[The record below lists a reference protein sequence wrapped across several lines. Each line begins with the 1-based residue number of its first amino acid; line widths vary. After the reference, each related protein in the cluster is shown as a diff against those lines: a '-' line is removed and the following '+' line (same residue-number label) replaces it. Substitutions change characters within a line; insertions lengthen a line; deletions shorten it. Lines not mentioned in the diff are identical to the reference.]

1 MNVSAI
7 SERIKW
13 GDVLYRNVC
22 CRQVR
27 VPSVSRDPRAG
38 QDVPTDGLWRE
49 GLGLGGCAG
58 QRTQSDLTQRV
69 RASHQD
75 VASSLSSNYEL
86 CIGNDMMMDY
96 ARKISPM
103 LQRFL
108 CVFMT

>member
-1 MNVSAI
+1 MYKNVH
-7 SERIKW
+7 
-13 GDVLYRNVC
+13 

-75 VASSLSSNYEL
+75 TASSSSSN
-86 CIGNDMMMDY
+86 
-96 ARKISPM
+96 
-103 LQRFL
+103 
-108 CVFMT
+108 